1 MPKGEH
7 NRKLSPEQIQ
17 QIVHDYQTP
26 LPDGTWMGVVLLAR
40 KYGVSTPL
48 IYRHLK
54 KNGIPTRSIKAAF
67 AHGKRCKPITHLPPI
82 GQAPP
87 LCKCGCSNP
96 VAWNQRKN
104 GWNAYVHGH
113 YRPKK
118 LYHDE
123 DWLRE
128 QYFTINRTIA
138 EIADEFGVCTTA
150 ILKAMRKAGISRRN
164 ASEAHIG
171 RQVGENNPAWKG
183 GVAPERQ
190 RLYKNGHWL
199 EFCAEIYARDNYTCQ
214 RCGAPKKEPKSL
226 HAHHLK
232 PWGDEPALR
241 FEKSNMVTLCRDC
254 HEWVHSK
261 ANTNREFLQ

>member
-1 MPKGEH
+1 MKKKTY
-7 NRKLSPEQIQ
+7 KLSEEQIR
-17 QIVHDYQTP
+17 QIVAEYQSR
-26 LPDGTWMGVVLLAR
+26 LPNGTWT
-40 KYGVSTPL
+40 STPYL
-48 IYRHLK
+48 AQKFDVTPSAVRYYLLQYE
-54 KNGIPTRSIKAAF
+54 IPLRSNSE
-67 AHGKRCKPITHLPPI
+67 AHAGMKCKPIKNLPPA

-104 GWNAYVHGH
+104 GWDVYVHGH

-128 QYFTINRTIA
+128 QYFTINRTVA
-138 EIADEFGVCTTA
+138 EIADEFGVTPNA

-171 RQVGENNPAWKG
+171 RQAGENNPAWKG
-183 GVAPERQ
+183 GVTPERQ

-261 ANTNREFLQ
+261 ANVNREFLQ